1 MTIYE
6 KKEVVAITKSD
17 DFLIRFSSDCQKAM
31 RARMQTEYKL
41 LRMFIILNPVIIT
54 AVLGIYNLVGDRRTF
69 IGIACSMAFFLTAL
83 TLLITRK
90 IVAEHKI
97 YEKIGGYVVNT
108 WEYFGLF
115 KEGAYIAGKTILDED
130 ARRYGTGSGYRK
142 TIHILWAMMIMA
154 DVILAIFVFIWQK

>member
-6 KKEVVAITKSD
+6 KKEVVAIPKSD

-31 RARMQTEYKL
+31 RTRMQTEYKL

-54 AVLGIYNLVGDRRTF
+54 AVLGINNLVGDRRTF
-69 IGIACSMAFFLTAL
+69 IWIAFSMAAFLTVL
-83 TLLITRK
+83 TMLITLK

-108 WEYFGLF
+108 WEYFDLF
-115 KEGAYIAGKTILDED
+115 KDGAYIAGKTILDED
-130 ARRYGTGSGYRK
+130 AKSYGKGSGYKK
-142 TIHILWAMMIMA
+142 TIYILWAMMIMA
-154 DVILAIFVFIWQK
+154 DVILAIFAVIK